1 MPGVLSEAFTSWPVY
16 TSSKG
21 EDAPPEELIQYKK
34 DIVAQY
40 GEEAIKS
47 SWLKVCKELET
58 LTDEISEKGTSIIP
72 EVTYEELLE
81 LGEDKKAELQKR
93 GCFVVRGVVS
103 EELATKWYKDVKKYY
118 EDNKPK
124 VTGWPVATPFV
135 LSLYWSPTQLSAR
148 SHPHQLRIQREL
160 NSWWHDSPTSPTT
173 SPDPL
178 SYADAV
184 RIRPPKIPFPGL
196 GPHIDA
202 GSLCRWVDPAYR
214 GVYSEIFTG
223 NPEKHDC
230 YDMEKRKD
238 AKQSIFGQSYNSS
251 VLRAFQGWTAL
262 TGAGKSEGSLALY
275 PDVKTSIAYILLR
288 PFFKP
293 PTSTKEADIMDASKW
308 TFDISDPWFPGTFRN
323 DSQYASPSSHPHL
336 RMTECMVN
344 IPRMNPGDTVWWH
357 CDMLHAVEV
366 EHFGEFDASVAYIAA
381 TPTTELNKSY
391 MREQVKAFLDG
402 GKVPKDFEKDA
413 GPQRDERGFVGWVG
427 EEAILSG
434 EEGRRAAGLVGL

>member
-1 MPGVLSEAFTSWPVY
+1 MPGVLSEAFASWPVY

-21 EDAPPEELIQYKK
+21 EDAPPEELIKYKK
-34 DIVAQY
+34 DIVALY
-40 GEEAIKS
+40 GEDALKS
-47 SWLKVCKELET
+47 SWMKVCKELEV
-58 LTDEISEKGTSIIP
+58 LTAEIGEKGTNIIP
-72 EVTYEELLE
+72 EASYEEMLDLSKE
-81 LGEDKKAELQKR
+81 KKAELQKR

-103 EELATKWYKDVKKYY
+103 EELATKWYKDLKNYY

-124 VTGWPVATPFV
+124 VTGWPKATPFV

-202 GSLCRWVDPAYR
+202 GSLCRWVDPTHR
-214 GVYSEIFTG
+214 EVYAEIFAG

-230 YDMEKRKD
+230 YDLEKRKD
-238 AKQSIFGQSYNSS
+238 AKQSIFGQSYSSS

-262 TGAGKSEGSLALY
+262 TGAGKSEGSLVLY

-293 PTSTKEADIMDASKW
+293 PTSTNETDIMDGSKW

-344 IPRMNPGDTVWWH
+344 IPKMNPGDTVWWH

-366 EHFGEFDASVAYIAA
+366 DHFGDFDSSVAYVAA
-381 TPTTELNKSY
+381 TPTTEMNKSY

-402 GKVPKDFEKDA
+402 GKVPKDFKSDA
-413 GPQRDERGFVGWVG
+413 GPPRDESSFIGWVG

-434 EEGRRAAGLVGL
+434 KEGMRAAGLVGL